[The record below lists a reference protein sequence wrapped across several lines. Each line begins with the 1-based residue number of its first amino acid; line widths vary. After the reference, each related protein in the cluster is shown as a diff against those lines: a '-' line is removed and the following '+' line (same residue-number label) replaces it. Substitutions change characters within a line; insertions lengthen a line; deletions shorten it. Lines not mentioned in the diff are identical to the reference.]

1 MAIKFF
7 NIRSGET
14 RVAETEPHITAM
26 WASSDRSPN
35 ITQGQDFGWR
45 LAPDVLVEAK
55 RIAQD
60 MNQLQIVATRMG
72 KPLEEVREND
82 ILAYISA
89 KTTPE
94 NAPVASNDD
103 YQDAYDQEVRRRT
116 EEAKAFSAEENGE
129 PATSAPVVE
138 QQESLEDLQRRVEL
152 EERLAAARAITAA
165 PEVTPATTTTTT
177 ETTQKPKTT
186 TTTTVVK

>member
-14 RVAETEPHITAM
+14 RTAETEPHITAM

-45 LAPDVLVEAK
+45 LAPEVLVEAK

-60 MNQLQIVATRMG
+60 MNLLQIVATRMG

-94 NAPVASNDD
+94 NAPVASNED
-103 YQDAYDQEVRRRT
+103 YSDAYDNEVRRRT
-116 EEAKAFSAEENGE
+116 EEAKAFSAEENGGQE
-129 PATSAPVVE
+129 ALPLADVP
-138 QQESLEDLQRRVEL
+138 QQESLEDLEKRVEL
-152 EERLAAARAITAA
+152 EERLAAAREKNA
-165 PEVTPATTTTTT
+165 TPTTEETATTTQTTT
-177 ETTQKPKTT
+177 EKPKPSTT
-186 TTTTVVK
+186 AKS

>member
-14 RVAETEPHITAM
+14 RLAESEPHITAM

-45 LAPDVLVEAK
+45 LAPEVLVEAK

-60 MNQLQIVATRMG
+60 MNQLQIVATRFG
-72 KPLEEVREND
+72 KPLEEIREND

-89 KTTPE
+89 RTTPE
-94 NAPVASNDD
+94 NAPVASTDD

-116 EEAKAFSAEENGE
+116 VEEKAFTAAENGE
-129 PATSAPVVE
+129 PEPPAAP
-138 QQESLEDLQRRVEL
+138 QQESLEDLQKRIEL
-152 EERLAAARAITAA
+152 EERLAVARAKNTDSEATS
-165 PEVTPATTTTTT
+165 ETATTTS
-177 ETTQKPKTT
+177 EEPDST
-186 TTTTVVK
+186 TTTTVLK